1 MEKNPNFHTE
11 VILTGKEKYSLLSQ
25 VVLQFYAKY
34 TGDCDMSVLL
44 GVSDISTK
52 NTLLSF
58 CAVAFINHKVGFV
71 PFMYYMILL
80 VLFCRVK

>member
-1 MEKNPNFHTE
+1 
-11 VILTGKEKYSLLSQ
+11 
-25 VVLQFYAKY
+25 
-34 TGDCDMSVLL
+34 MSVLL

-52 NTLLSF
+52 NTLLFF

-71 PFMYYMILL
+71 PFMYYTILL